1 MKDDPLSRASRYA
14 LALGMVIL
22 AVTVR
27 ILLDPWLGDRFP
39 FLTLLAAIVVTAR
52 YCGTGPTLAAIA
64 VGSVAVAY
72 LVIPPRFTFQIDGL
86 EYRVGMALFILIGL
100 GSLYL
105 FRTLHQARAAEQLQR
120 EWLLATFASMGD
132 GVIITDAEGRV
143 TLLNPVARKLTGWTA
158 EEARGVPLEQVFRI
172 INEATRHPV
181 DNPALRALRE
191 GMVVGLANHT
201 ILTSRDGTE
210 WPLDDT
216 AAPIRDEQG
225 RVHGAVLVF
234 REVLEKRTNEL
245 RLRDSD
251 RMFRTLADS
260 IPQLAWMTR
269 PDGYIEWY
277 NKRWYEYTVT
287 TPEQMEGWGWQ
298 SVHDPAELPRV
309 LKNWKAAL
317 AAGTPWEDTFPLRRH
332 DGQMRWHLSRAVP
345 VLDNQGKILHWFGT
359 NTDITERMQIELE
372 LEAADRRK
380 DEFLAILAHELRNP
394 MAALR
399 NALEIIRLVG
409 DEGKV
414 VEESRALMVRQL
426 DQMVRLVDD
435 LTDISRI
442 RREKL
447 RLKKERVELAPVIRT
462 AVETSRAL
470 IDEAGHRL
478 TVDLPEEPILLEADA
493 NRLAQVFSNLLSN
506 AAKYTERG
514 GEISLTVRREGPEAV
529 VSVRDTGVGIPADQL
544 PHIFEMFAQVDQS
557 LERSRGGLGI
567 GLTLVRRLAELH
579 GGSVEARSEG
589 AGKGSEF
596 LVRLPVLEEAR
607 TLTHEQ
613 RPLRDGKAGGPGK
626 GRVLLVDDNRD
637 AAVSLATVLKAGGYE
652 VRVAYDGEEG
662 VATAERFRP
671 QVVLLD
677 ISLPKLNGYAVA
689 RRLRAQPG
697 GKEMVLIATTGWGQD
712 DDRRR
717 SFEAGFD
724 HHMVKPI
731 DPAALQNLLTESA
744 PALA

>member
-1 MKDDPLSRASRYA
+1 VRDD
-14 LALGMVIL
+14 
-22 AVTVR
+22 
-27 ILLDPWLGDRFP
+27 
-39 FLTLLAAIVVTAR
+39 
-52 YCGTGPTLAAIA
+52 
-64 VGSVAVAY
+64 
-72 LVIPPRFTFQIDGL
+72 
-86 EYRVGMALFILIGL
+86 
-100 GSLYL
+100 
-105 FRTLHQARAAEQLQR
+105 
-120 EWLLATFASMGD
+120 
-132 GVIITDAEGRV
+132 
-143 TLLNPVARKLTGWTA
+143 
-158 EEARGVPLEQVFRI
+158 
-172 INEATRHPV
+172 
-181 DNPALRALRE
+181 
-191 GMVVGLANHT
+191 
-201 ILTSRDGTE
+201 
-210 WPLDDT
+210 
-216 AAPIRDEQG
+216 QG
-225 RVHGAVLVF
+225 RV
-234 REVLEKRTNEL
+234 
-245 RLRDSD
+245 
-251 RMFRTLADS
+251 
-260 IPQLAWMTR
+260 
-269 PDGYIEWY
+269 
-277 NKRWYEYTVT
+277 
-287 TPEQMEGWGWQ
+287 
-298 SVHDPAELPRV
+298 
-309 LKNWKAAL
+309 
-317 AAGTPWEDTFPLRRH
+317 
-332 DGQMRWHLSRAVP
+332 
-345 VLDNQGKILHWFGT
+345 LHWFGT

-394 MAALR
+394 LAALR

-409 DEGKV
+409 NDGKV

-447 RLKKERVELAPVIRT
+447 RLKKERVALASIIRT

-470 IDEAGHRL
+470 IDEAGHHL
-478 TVDLPEEPILLEADA
+478 TLDLPEEPILLEADA

-514 GEISLTVRREGPEAV
+514 GEIFLTVRREGPEAV

-579 GGSVEARSEG
+579 GGSAEARSEG

-596 LVRLPVLEEAR
+596 VIRLPVLEDAG
-607 TLTHEQ
+607 TMTHEPAQ
-613 RPLRDGKAGGPGK
+613 LDGKAGGPGK

-637 AAVSLATVLKAGGYE
+637 TAVSLATVLKASGYE

-662 VATAERFRP
+662 IATAERFRP
-671 QVVLLD
+671 QIVLLD

-731 DPAALQNLLTESA
+731 DPVALQNLLIESA
-744 PALA
+744 PAPA